1 MKKLSEINSI
11 HKPSNSL
18 WAPREKGRISVH
30 SIYTMVKSYCMF
42 FLQKKINSYCSKKIT
57 SPFFFLYKKHV
68 YSYKQHK
75 SFVIFFFSCAR
86 CKCF

>member
-42 FLQKKINSYCSKKIT
+42 FLQKKSILIAVK
-57 SPFFFLYKKHV
+57 
-68 YSYKQHK
+68 
-75 SFVIFFFSCAR
+75 R
-86 CKCF
+86 